1 MQDITVSENLIRF
14 LIFLPLFFLSIALHE
29 FAHAYFADKFG
40 DSTPRSQGR
49 LTLNPLKHID
59 LIGTV
64 LMPFAAFASGLPL
77 IGWAKPVMINRN
89 NFRNPYKDDA
99 IVSFAGPLSNFLLA
113 LLFLILLS
121 IMINI
126 AGAAGSGLLITTML
140 YGIYLNVFLFL
151 FNLLPIPPLDGSHI
165 LFNLYPNKYTAMLV
179 NLGFYGSIV
188 LLLFI
193 WSPLWKYF
201 SGLIMAVY
209 SFLVGVFV

>member
-1 MQDITVSENLIRF
+1 MQDITVSENLVRF
-14 LIFLPLFFLSIALHE
+14 LVFLPLFFISIAIHE

-49 LTLNPLKHID
+49 LTLNPVKHID
-59 LIGTV
+59 LVGTV

-77 IGWAKPVMINRN
+77 IGWAKPVMINRS
-89 NFRNPYKDDA
+89 NFRNPYRDDA
-99 IVSFAGPLSNFLLA
+99 IVSFAGPLSNLLLA
-113 LLFLILLS
+113 LLFLITLS
-121 IMINI
+121 VMINI
-126 AGAAGSGLLITTML
+126 AGAAGSGLLITTIL
-140 YGIYLNVFLFL
+140 YGIYLNLFLFL

>member
-64 LMPFAAFASGLPL
+64 LMPFAAFAGGLPL

-121 IMINI
+121 IMIKI

-140 YGIYLNVFLFL
+140 YGIYLNIFLFL

-193 WSPLWKYF
+193 WSPLWKYL